1 MCYIYN
7 LKNYKS
13 NNMKK
18 NILISICTF
27 VFIAAGFSQEKVEQ
41 NSKLAAKTEDNT
53 AVSKKTKTTK
63 PDKKTKELRKK
74 LAYFQEHSPFKK
86 VILLSKDERKQNG
99 LPPNKYYENE
109 WEMTISPT
117 LGRPTPENLEV
128 VRGNLKRERQRLLA
142 TGRVPGDAV
151 DNSWVE
157 RGPTNVG
164 GRTRA
169 VMFSPNDP
177 TIETVFAGGVSGGLW
192 KNTNISNATSAWTRV
207 NIPEN
212 LSVSCIT
219 YDPNNT
225 NIFYVGTG
233 ESYVGGDVN
242 GDGVWKSTDGG
253 VTFNKVF
260 GGVSGATTFQSATNL
275 TINSPVSIAGNYQC
289 YPTNPANFGVSVT
302 TQITAN
308 IVLVNDG
315 TTAPTLGCGTTLAN
329 GASLSGKIALI
340 RRGDCPFVEKVK
352 NAQGYG
358 AVGVI
363 VMNNIEG
370 QPVPMGGT
378 DTTITIPSLMLSK
391 SDGDMLEAALA
402 LGIVSVTMNP
412 SIPGS
417 FTGNLVPGQQHI
429 NDIKVRNNAGVSEV
443 FVAAGD
449 SFYGASNATTFLG
462 GPSFGLYKTT
472 NGGST
477 WSEIGLPLTTAGNKH
492 CPNDIAIGT
501 DNKVWVSTTNST
513 VYGDGGGIIFA
524 STDGTNFTQKHAVTN
539 GDRTQI
545 AISSTTADK
554 LYVLSEI
561 KQTGTTPGIEVRIT
575 STTNGF
581 ASSTITAL
589 PAGDESREA
598 TYGFTGGQAFYDL
611 MIETD
616 PTNDQ
621 IVYVGGIDLYR
632 STDGCSTWTPI
643 SNWTVNSSDTT
654 LMLKANVHSDQ
665 HAMTFKPGSPNVA
678 LFGSD
683 GGVSYASSLSSA
695 TANSTTSITSRNIGF
710 NVTQFYSVGVAPSN
724 AVSGLTNDYFVAGA
738 QDNGSQYFAGA
749 TTGASASTKAQ
760 GGDGAF
766 SMFDQGADKYFITN
780 YVYNQRINSRSAT
793 STQTKEINLDTTNS
807 YGAFICPMA
816 LDSKLDIL
824 YSDYTVPASG
834 TVATVYGVRRY
845 TNVKPGFGTGT
856 VSKSTLTDA
865 LLNSRPTA
873 LTVSKYTTTSTT
885 LLVGCLS
892 GRLLKVTTANT
903 TPTWTNITGPGFVG
917 SVSDVEFGATEND
930 IFVTFQNYDVVSV
943 WYSAD
948 GGITWQ
954 NKEGNF
960 PDIPV
965 KCILQNPLKLNEVII
980 GTELGVWFTNSFETA
995 SPVWNQSFNGMSN
1008 VKVTDLDLR
1017 DDNAVYAATYGRGIF
1032 SGIFTAATLANEDF
1046 TNTKGVSIYPNPS
1059 NGQFNININQYSG
1072 KVNIQVVDLNGR
1084 EVFTTKNE
1092 LFNSEKAVDLKM
1104 LESGIYVLR
1113 ISGEDLNYSQKII
1126 KN

>member
-1 MCYIYN
+1 
-7 LKNYKS
+7 
-13 NNMKK
+13 MKK
-18 NILISICTF
+18 NLFLSICLLAFF
-27 VFIAAGFSQEKVEQ
+27 VTGFSQ
-41 NSKLAAKTEDNT
+41 SKLEQDTKIA
-53 AVSKKTKTTK
+53 SKSETVKEVNITSTSTFKKKVKVAK
-63 PDKKTKELRKK
+63 PDKKTKELREK
-74 LAYFQEHSPFKK
+74 LAYFQNNSPFKK
-86 VILLSKDERKQNG
+86 VIAMSKDERKQNG

-117 LGRPTPENLEV
+117 LGRPTPENISAVRRSLEI
-128 VRGNLKRERQRLLA
+128 ERQRILA
-142 TGRVPGDAV
+142 SGRVPGDAV

-164 GRTRA
+164 GRTRGI
-169 VMFSPNDP
+169 MFSPNDP
-177 TIETVFAGGVSGGLW
+177 SKETVFAGGVSGGLW

-212 LSVSCIT
+212 LAVSCIT

-253 VTFNKVF
+253 NTFTKVF
-260 GGVSGATTFQSATNL
+260 GGISGATTFQSATNL

-302 TQITAN
+302 TPTTAN

-315 TTAPTLGCGTTLAN
+315 TSTSTLGCGTTLTN

-358 AVGVI
+358 AIGVI
-363 VMNNIEG
+363 VMNNVEG
-370 QPVPMGGT
+370 QPIPMGGT

-402 LGIVSVTMNP
+402 LGAVVVTMNP
-412 SIPGS
+412 TIQGG
-417 FTGNLVPGQQHI
+417 FTGNLVPGKQHI

-449 SFYGASNATTFLG
+449 SYYGAANATTFLG
-462 GPSFGLYKTT
+462 GPEFGLYKSA
-472 NGGST
+472 NGGAT
-477 WSEIGLPLTTAGNKH
+477 WSEIGLPLTAGGNKH
-492 CPNDIAIGT
+492 CPNDIAIGA

-513 VYGDGGGIIFA
+513 VYGDGGGIVFA
-524 STDGTNFTQKHAVTN
+524 SSNGTTFTQKHAVTN
-539 GDRTQI
+539 GTRTQI
-545 AISSTTADK
+545 AVSSTVADK
-554 LYVLSEI
+554 VYVLSELN
-561 KQTGTTPGIEVRIT
+561 QTGTVDGIEVRIT

-581 ASSTITAL
+581 TSSTITNL
-589 PAGDESREA
+589 PANTLNPAARTD
-598 TYGFTGGQAFYDL
+598 TYGFTGAQAFYDL
-611 MIETD
+611 MIEVD
-616 PTNDQ
+616 PSNDQ
-621 IVYVGGIDLYR
+621 LFYVGGIDLFR
-632 STDGCSTWTPI
+632 TTDGGTTWNQISTW
-643 SNWTVNSSDTT
+643 NGGSS
-654 LMLKANVHSDQ
+654 VHSDQ
-665 HAMTFKPGSPNVA
+665 HAMAFKPGNSNVA
-678 LFGSD
+678 IFGND
-683 GGVSYASSLSSA
+683 GGVYYADSLTTASASSGIS
-695 TANSTTSITSRNIGF
+695 SRNTGF

-738 QDNGSQYFAGA
+738 QDNGSQYFGGVTAGA
-749 TTGASASTKAQ
+749 SSSVRAQ

-766 SMFDQGADKYFITN
+766 SMFDQGPDKYYITN
-780 YVYNQRINSRSAT
+780 YVYNQNINSRSAT
-793 STQTKEINLDTTNS
+793 STAVKVINTESTSN
-807 YGAFICPMA
+807 GAFIAPMA
-816 LDSKLDIL
+816 LDSSKDIL
-824 YSDYTVPASG
+824 YSEYTVPASG
-834 TVATVYGVRRY
+834 TVAIAYGVRRY

-873 LTVSKYTTTSTT
+873 LNVSKHTTNSTT

-892 GRLLKVTTANT
+892 GRLLKITTANA

-917 SVSDVEFGATEND
+917 SISDVEFGATEND
-930 IFVTFQNYDVVSV
+930 IFVTFQNYNVVSV

-954 NKEGNF
+954 NKEGDF

-965 KCILQNPLKLNEVII
+965 KCVLQNPLKLNEVII
-980 GTELGVWFTNSFETA
+980 GTELGVWFTNSFDTA

-1032 SGIFTAATLANEDF
+1032 SGTFTNGTLALDDF
-1046 TNTKGVSIYPNPS
+1046 TNKKGVSIYPNPS
-1059 NGQFNININQYSG
+1059 NGQFNIRINQYSG

-1092 LFNSEKAVDLKM
+1092 LFSTEKALDLQA
-1104 LESGIYVLR
+1104 LQSGIYVLR
-1113 ISGEDLNYSQKII
+1113 ISGNDLNYSQKII